1 MYKNSLLYLF
11 HMEKIEKA
19 IFIHFLHLYKILIV
33 SSCKLTY

>member
-1 MYKNSLLYLF
+1 MYKNSLLYSTL
-11 HMEKIEKA
+11 EKIEKA

>member
-1 MYKNSLLYLF
+1 MYKIAFSILYG
-11 HMEKIEKA
+11 KIEKA

>member
-1 MYKNSLLYLF
+1 MYNKIAFSILYGNR
-11 HMEKIEKA
+11 IEKA